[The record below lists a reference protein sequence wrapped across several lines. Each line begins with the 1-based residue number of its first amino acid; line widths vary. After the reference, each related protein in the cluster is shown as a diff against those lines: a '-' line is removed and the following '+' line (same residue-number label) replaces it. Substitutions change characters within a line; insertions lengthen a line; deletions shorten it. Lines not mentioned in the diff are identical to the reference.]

1 MLSFINLQAT
11 GQSGMMNLI
20 FFGGIILVF
29 YFFIIR
35 PQQKK
40 QKSQNTFMSDLT
52 KGDEVV
58 TASGIIGKIS
68 KIEDNIVSLQ
78 IDQKTF
84 LKVLKSAISKDMT
97 DAIKKKEDSK

>member
-1 MLSFINLQAT
+1 MLNMIFLQSSGGA
-11 GQSGMMNLI
+11 GMMNLI

-35 PQQKK
+35 PQQRK
-40 QKSQNTFMSDLT
+40 QKQQGSFIKELA

-58 TASGIIGKIS
+58 TSSGIVGKIS
-68 KIEDNIVSLQ
+68 KIEDNFVSLQ

-84 LKVLKSAISKDMT
+84 IKVLKSAISKDMT
-97 DAIKKKEDSK
+97 DAIKPKAEK

>member
-1 MLSFINLQAT
+1 MLNLIFLQSS
-11 GQSGMMNLI
+11 GQPGMMNLI

-40 QKSQNTFMSDLT
+40 AKNQNSFVSEMA

-58 TASGIIGKIS
+58 TSSGIVGKIN
-68 KIEDNIVSLQ
+68 KIEDDFISLQ

-84 LKVLKSAISKDMT
+84 LKVLKSAISKEMT
-97 DAIKKKEDSK
+97 DAIKPKPEKK

>member
-1 MLSFINLQAT
+1 MIFLQSS
-11 GQSGMMNLI
+11 GQGGMMNLI

-40 QKSQNTFMSDLT
+40 QKNQNNFVNQMA

-58 TASGIIGKIS
+58 TSSGIVGKIS
-68 KIEDNIVSLQ
+68 KIEDNFVSLQ

-84 LKVLKSAISKDMT
+84 IKVLKSAISKDMT
-97 DAIKKKEDSK
+97 DAIKPKADSK

>member
-1 MLSFINLQAT
+1 MINLILLQSS

-40 QKSQNTFMSDLT
+40 QKNQNRFVNEMQ

-58 TASGIIGKIS
+58 TASGIVGKIS
-68 KIEDNIVSLQ
+68 KIEDDFVFIQ

-84 LKVLKSAISKDMT
+84 LKVLKSSISKEMT
-97 DAIKKKEDSK
+97 DAIKPKADNK

>member
-1 MLSFINLQAT
+1 MIFLQSA
-11 GQSGMMNLI
+11 GSPGMMNLI

-40 QKSQNTFMSDLT
+40 QKQQKSFITDMA

-58 TASGIIGKIS
+58 TSSGIVGKIS
-68 KIEDNIVSLQ
+68 KIEDNFVSLQ

-84 LKVLKSAISKDMT
+84 VKVLKSAISKDMT
-97 DAIKKKEDSK
+97 DAIKPKAEK